1 MPLIPT
7 ATPAIANRTG
17 RTVTFVMKDGS
28 RPVSIYVSN
37 PALENIEIAPP
48 ADDGFFCTF
57 KLYRKS
63 FERIASRKYDRGYL
77 EPDGSVCIRA
87 MDVPL
92 ASTN

>member
-7 ATPAIANRTG
+7 ATPAVADRD
-17 RTVTFVMKDGS
+17 RRSVTFVMKDGS
-28 RPVSIYVSN
+28 RPISIFVSN
-37 PALENIEIAPP
+37 PALENIELSPSAE
-48 ADDGFFCTF
+48 DGYFCTF

-63 FERIASRKYDRGYL
+63 FEKIASHKYDMGYL

-92 ASTN
+92 ASIN

>member
-7 ATPAIANRTG
+7 AKPAVADRD
-17 RTVTFVMKDGS
+17 RRAVLFVMKDGTK
-28 RPVSIYVSN
+28 PISILVSN

-48 ADDGFFCTF
+48 ADEGYFFTF

-63 FERIASRKYDRGYL
+63 FEKIASRKYDMGYV

-92 ASTN
+92 ASIN